1 MNSAVIISIVALS
14 ILLGINFIEYDV
26 SYVNSSV
33 DGSVHLVRNLPDRG
47 KAANL
52 IAELKRRFKK
62 LVNFLLNKFKKD
74 KINQKKVNRLKKKFN
89 PDNIQESSPHS
100 KYTSFSVNKGEEL
113 HFCIRPKD
121 EKIARRIQF
130 HKINTLMFVGIHE
143 LADIMSVS
151 YVHNKEFHKNFVFL
165 LKQSIEL
172 GIYKKQNY
180 RKQKEKF
187 CGIECNNTP
196 LSDKFFKTK

>member
-26 SYVNSSV
+26 SYVNSAV
-33 DGSVHLVRNLPDRG
+33 DGSVHLVRNLPDRE
-47 KAANL
+47 KAAIL
-52 IAELKRRFKK
+52 IAEIKKRFKK
-62 LVNFLLNKFKKD
+62 LVNFLLEKFKND
-74 KINQKKVNRLKKKFN
+74 KINYEKVKRLKKKFN
-89 PDNIQESSPHS
+89 TDNIQESSPHS

-121 EKIARRIQF
+121 KKMARKIQF

-143 LADIMSVS
+143 LAHIMSVS
-151 YVHNKEFHKNFVFL
+151 YGHNKEFHKNFVFL

-187 CGIECNNTP
+187 CGIEINNTP
-196 LSDKFFKTK
+196 LNDKFFKKK

>member
-26 SYVNSSV
+26 SYVNSAV
-33 DGSVHLVRNLPDRG
+33 DGSVHLVRNLPDRE

-52 IAELKRRFKK
+52 IAEIKKRFKK
-62 LVNFLLNKFKKD
+62 RVNFLLEKFKND
-74 KINQKKVNRLKKKFN
+74 KINYEKVKRLKKKFN
-89 PDNIQESSPHS
+89 TDNIQESSPHS

-121 EKIARRIQF
+121 EKMARKIQF

-143 LADIMSVS
+143 LAHIMSVS
-151 YVHNKEFHKNFVFL
+151 YGHNKEFHKNFVFL

-187 CGIECNNTP
+187 CGIEINNTP
-196 LSDKFFKTK
+196 LNDKFFKEK

>member
-1 MNSAVIISIVALS
+1 MNSAVIVSIVALS
-14 ILLGINFIEYDV
+14 ILLGINFVEYDV
-26 SYVNSSV
+26 SYVNSTI
-33 DGSVHLVRNLPDRG
+33 DNSVHLVRNLPDRE
-47 KAANL
+47 KAADM
-52 IAELKRRFKK
+52 IAEIKNRFRK
-62 LVNFLLNKFKKD
+62 LVNFLMNKFKDD
-74 KINQKKVNRLKKKFN
+74 KQNFTRVNRLKRKFN

-121 EKIARRIQF
+121 KKLAQKIQF

-143 LADIMSVS
+143 LAHIMSVS
-151 YVHNKEFHKNFVFL
+151 YGHNKEFYKNFVFL

-180 RKQKEKF
+180 RKKKEKF
-187 CGIECNNTP
+187 CGIEINNTP
-196 LSDKFFKTK
+196 LSDKFFKN

>member
-74 KINQKKVNRLKKKFN
+74 KINQKKVKRKYLEENILKINFKVETRSLDSHLSRIRKK
-89 PDNIQESSPHS
+89 IKMIHS
-100 KYTSFSVNKGEEL
+100 K
-113 HFCIRPKD
+113 I
-121 EKIARRIQF
+121 KIISRSENVI
-130 HKINTLMFVGIHE
+130 
-143 LADIMSVS
+143 
-151 YVHNKEFHKNFVFL
+151 
-165 LKQSIEL
+165 
-172 GIYKKQNY
+172 
-180 RKQKEKF
+180 
-187 CGIECNNTP
+187 
-196 LSDKFFKTK
+196 LSD

>member
-1 MNSAVIISIVALS
+1 MNSAVIVSVVALS
-14 ILLGINFIEYDV
+14 ILLGINFVEYDV
-26 SYVNSSV
+26 SYVNSTV
-33 DGSVHLVRNLPDRG
+33 DDSVHLVRNLPDRE
-47 KAANL
+47 KAADM
-52 IAELKRRFKK
+52 IAEIKIRFRK
-62 LVNFLLNKFKKD
+62 LVNFLMNKFKDD
-74 KINQKKVNRLKKKFN
+74 KQNFERVNRLKRKFN

-121 EKIARRIQF
+121 KKLEQKIQF

-143 LADIMSVS
+143 LAHIMSVS
-151 YVHNKEFHKNFVFL
+151 YGHNKEFYKNFVFL

-180 RKQKEKF
+180 RKKKEKF
-187 CGIECNNTP
+187 CGIEINNTP
-196 LSDKFFKTK
+196 LSDKFFKN